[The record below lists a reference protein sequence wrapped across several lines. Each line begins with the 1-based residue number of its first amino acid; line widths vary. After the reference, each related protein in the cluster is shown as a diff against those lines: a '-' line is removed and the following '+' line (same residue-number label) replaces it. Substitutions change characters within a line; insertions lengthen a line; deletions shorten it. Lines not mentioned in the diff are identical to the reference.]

1 MREAC
6 PSPQSAGKP
15 GAPAAGGR
23 GHNAAME
30 IRLALRWCCLLVSA
44 IALAAPVR
52 LQASGLAGVPI
63 TQRIGPDEYR
73 AAPSLWSVTAAPGK
87 IYVASADGVLVHD
100 GVEWTT
106 VPLPIGVNATV
117 VRRLQ
122 DGTVMV
128 GGNDTYGR
136 LELDPV
142 RGYRYVDLLASSGLP
157 EADRRLGPV
166 WEMLQTPEGIYV
178 QAQHFLHLMPASG
191 APTRSWPMG
200 PDMRSVMA
208 FGGDLYARI
217 QDQGLGWLRGGTLQ
231 LVPGGEAFRRVPV
244 SGIVGWGGSRFV
256 VAGNGVWRLDDS
268 GVQRALEWPD
278 GNLEAFATVPLDGG
292 GFALSTLDGEVL
304 VVDAGLRLRQRVR
317 VAEQAVGDLARD
329 HEGALWAITDTEVLR
344 LGMPSAWSI
353 LDQTHGVRGLVSDT
367 AEFDGALW
375 VTTARGL
382 YRMTDDGA
390 GSVRSE
396 RMPWVQLEA
405 YGLLADE
412 RALLVGEREG
422 LHELK
427 PGSTTP
433 RTLHGGELVSG
444 PQLLRNQTDLAI
456 ANSDHEFFLLAYRDG
471 GWTIEARWPLQGM
484 SIIDI
489 IQTGEGEFWLSD
501 DRGPPQRWRFDP
513 ATRQRI
519 GVEAFG
525 EAQGLPIDGEDRP
538 KLFYIDGELRAWAK
552 GATYRFDADA
562 GRFSPTGT
570 PEWITEL
577 VQPGK
582 LSVVETTM
590 GLFAYTPRDLM
601 RRPASTMAW
610 ERVQIGGWSSTGFG
624 TPRVSRGGVLRV
636 PVWNGIL
643 QYAPEGPVAPM
654 PDLAVSFDQLLVRG
668 DDGELR
674 PGDIDG
680 DSLTLRSGQSMRLRF
695 MLGTLEPGARFRH
708 RLSKVSPTYSAWSDR
723 DLFIRGL
730 DPGEY
735 LFEVEGQLPSGRRI
749 APTRL
754 RLLVQPRWHEEPVLR
769 GLLLLAG
776 IGAVVWASRAIGRR
790 RVLRVEAQ
798 NRQLEQRIADR
809 TLELERANARLAEMA
824 VEDPLTGTH
833 NRRAL
838 EQALAREWA
847 RCAEQGVALAA
858 LMVDVDHF
866 KRYNDHHGHLE
877 GDRVLIEVAALLRTE
892 LNVPV
897 EILARYGGEE
907 FTLLLPGVTLDAA
920 ARRAELLRD
929 AVERARIGI
938 TVSIGVALAWPTA
951 AETPI
956 ALLRRADQALYEAK
970 RQGRNRVVCGEA

>member
-1 MREAC
+1 MTAR
-6 PSPQSAGKP
+6 PT
-15 GAPAAGGR
+15 
-23 GHNAAME
+23 
-30 IRLALRWCCLLVSA
+30 LRWCCLLVSA
-44 IALAAPVR
+44 FALATSAVVH
-52 LQASGLAGVPI
+52 ASGLAGVPI
-63 TQRIGPDEYR
+63 SQRIGPDEYR
-73 AAPSLWSVTAAPGK
+73 AAPSLWSVAAAPGK
-87 IYVASADGVLVHD
+87 IYVASADGVLVYD
-100 GVEWTT
+100 GVEWAT

-117 VRRLQ
+117 VRRFP
-122 DGTVMV
+122 DGTIMV

-142 RGYRYVDLLASSGLP
+142 RGYRYLDLLASSGLP

-166 WEMLQTPEGIYV
+166 WEMLQAPEGIYV
-178 QAQHFLHLMPASG
+178 QAQNFLHLMPASG
-191 APTRSWPMG
+191 AETRSWPMG
-200 PDMRSVMA
+200 PDMRSVMS

-217 QDQGLGWLRGGTLQ
+217 QDRGLGWLRDGKLQ
-231 LVPGGEAFRRVPV
+231 LVPGGEAFKRVPV

-268 GVQRALEWPD
+268 GVQRALAWPD
-278 GNLEAFATVPLDGG
+278 GELSAYVTVALDGG

-304 VVDAGLRLRQRVR
+304 VVDAGLRLRQRVKIADQS
-317 VAEQAVGDLARD
+317 VADLARD
-329 HEGALWAITDTEVLR
+329 SEGALWAVTDTEVVR

-353 LDQTHGVRGLVSDT
+353 LDHTHGVRGLVSDS

-382 YRMTDDGA
+382 YRMTDDGG

-396 RMPWVQLEA
+396 RAPWVQLEA

-412 RALLVGEREG
+412 RAMLVGEREG

-427 PGSTTP
+427 PGGREP
-433 RTLHGGELVSG
+433 RLLHGGESVAG
-444 PQLLRNQTDLAI
+444 PQLVRNHTDLAI
-456 ANSDHEFFLLAYRDG
+456 ANSENEFFLLAYGADG
-471 GWTIEARWPLQGM
+471 WAIEARWPLQGM
-484 SIIDI
+484 AIIDI
-489 IQTGEGEFWLSD
+489 IQTAEGEFWLSD
-501 DRGPPQRWRFDP
+501 DRGPPQRWRFDL
-513 ATRQRI
+513 AARKRI
-519 GVEAFG
+519 DVDAFG
-525 EAQGLPIDGEDRP
+525 EEQGLPIDGEDRP
-538 KLFYIDGELRAWAK
+538 KLFFIDGELRAWAK
-552 GATYRFDADA
+552 GRTYRYDPDG
-562 GRFSPTGT
+562 GRFTVTET
-570 PEWITEL
+570 PDWIAAL

-624 TPRVSRGGVLRV
+624 IPRVSRGGVLRV

-643 QYAPEGPVAPM
+643 QYAPEGPVLPI
-654 PDLAVSFDQLLVRG
+654 PDLAVGFDQLLVQG

-674 PGDIDG
+674 PGEIER
-680 DSLTLRSGQSMRLRF
+680 DSLTLGSGQPLRMRF
-695 MLGTLEPGARFRH
+695 TLGTLEPGARFRH
-708 RLSKVSPTYSAWSDR
+708 RLSRISPKFSDWSDR
-723 DLFIRGL
+723 DLFVRGL

-735 LFEVEGQLPSGRRI
+735 LFEVESQLPSGRKI
-749 APTRL
+749 APLRL

-776 IGAVVWASRAIGRR
+776 VGVVVWASRAIGRR

-824 VEDPLTGTH
+824 VEDPLTGAQ

-838 EQALAREWA
+838 EQALGREWA
-847 RCAEQGVALAA
+847 RCAEQGLPLAA
-858 LMVDVDHF
+858 LMIDVDHF

-877 GDRVLIEVAALLRTE
+877 GDRVLIDVAALLRTD
-892 LNVPV
+892 LSVPV

-907 FTLLLPGVTLDAA
+907 FTLLLPGATLETA
-920 ARRAELLRD
+920 ARRAEQLRD
-929 AVERARIGI
+929 TVERARTGV
-938 TVSIGVALAWPTA
+938 TVSVGVAVAWPSPV
-951 AETPI
+951 EMPS

-970 RQGRNRVVCGEA
+970 RQGRNRVVCADP